1 MPSFLDR
8 FRTPAPQELTAARAL
23 EILKRRGF
31 WEALPGTKAALNPRL
46 FFPHHAAVGFAVDA
60 DPAIPDDQKPVLVIN
75 SQQDLELFQ
84 DPRELAKAVEVG
96 YCSGKVKGRRFLVVP
111 RG

>member
-1 MPSFLDR
+1 MSFLDR
-8 FRTPAPQELTAARAL
+8 FRKQEPQELTPARAL
-23 EILKRRGF
+23 DILKRRGF
-31 WEALPGTKAALNPRL
+31 WEAVPGTKAALNPRL

-60 DPAIPDDQKPVLVIN
+60 DPNIPDDQKPILVIN

-84 DPRELAKAVEVG
+84 DPAELDKAVRVG
-96 YCSGKVKGRRFLVVP
+96 YCSQKIKGRRFVVVP